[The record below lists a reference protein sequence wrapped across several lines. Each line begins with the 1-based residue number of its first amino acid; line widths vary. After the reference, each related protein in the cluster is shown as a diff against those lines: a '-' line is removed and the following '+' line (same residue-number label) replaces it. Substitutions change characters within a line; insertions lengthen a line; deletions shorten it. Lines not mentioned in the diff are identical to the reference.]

1 MKSKNTIRTI
11 LKSLLIGLMLGIITN
26 AGFGE
31 TIGVFYDLTTPQHE
45 FAAGDIKT
53 ALEAKGFSVKLIDL
67 STLSSNYTG
76 KKVVIALETNSQV
89 TSLLSALGGNVA
101 TGLGEQAY
109 ALRTTTA
116 PAKSYWI
123 LGGDINGAMY
133 GGLQI
138 AENINFNG
146 FSGSYN
152 EEKSPYL
159 KNRGIK
165 FNIPL
170 DDKAPTYFWGNHGTS
185 HKLAIRDVWDI
196 NFWKTWF
203 DEMARQ
209 RVNVLSLWS
218 PHPFTS
224 MLNMEDE
231 YPGIAI
237 QGVTG
242 FDENGNKIQIN
253 DMTIDDKIA
262 FWQKV
267 MSYGRSRGFSIY
279 FYTWNIFLSTAEGKH
294 GLTDSPDNQKTRLYI
309 RKCTKKFFETY
320 PNLKG
325 LGITVGERM
334 GSLTKKQKEEW
345 SWDSYGKG
353 LMEYAQENTDRDIVF
368 VHRQHQGDLT
378 DILDYF
384 KPLTELSN
392 VRFDLSYKY
401 SKAHAHAT
409 TTPDYWD
416 RENMEKGLNQY
427 NLKSWLEI
435 RNDDWYFLLWADP
448 QFVRDYVKN
457 FPEVGKY
464 VNGVS
469 IGSDGWVFTNVFTN
483 KEPYYEDRD
492 MLSIQRTWYMQ
503 KLWGRISYNPNI
515 SDDYFK
521 KCLAF
526 KYPEVSSDTLFQ
538 AWSRASRAVQ
548 LANEQVT
555 GTWDLDFKWWPEGW
569 TSNNGFRTLEQ
580 TRKVVPMYGSN
591 LCSFEQTAQ
600 GKCGTKVSAFTIS
613 NEIEQLANK
622 ALANLE
628 GLHASSN
635 KELELT
641 LKNLKAMAYLGLYNA
656 NKFRA
661 AIYLEQDKKGEALDA
676 IVTAYCYW
684 KNYTN
689 RMDELFVGVDLQ
701 RNLDFTNWH
710 VHDKD
715 VLDDYLKLGGKGEPN
730 CSDKN

>member
-1 MKSKNTIRTI
+1 MKNKKLIGSTV
-11 LKSLLIGLMLGIITN
+11 KSLLIALMLGIISN

-31 TIGVFYDLTTPQHE
+31 TIGVFYNLTTPQNE
-45 FAAGDIKT
+45 FAAGDIKA

-67 STLSSNYTG
+67 STLSGNYTG
-76 KKVVIALETNSQV
+76 KKIVIALETNSQV
-89 TSLLSALGGNVA
+89 TSLLSAQGGKVV

-138 AENINFNG
+138 AENINFNR

-170 DDKAPTYFWGNHGTS
+170 DDKAPTYFWENHGTS
-185 HKLAIRDVWDI
+185 HKLAIGSVWDM

-209 RVNVLSLWS
+209 RANVLSLWS

-267 MSYGRSRGFSIY
+267 MRYGRNRGFSIY

-320 PNLKG
+320 PDLTG

-334 GSLTKKQKEEW
+334 GSLTKKEKEEW

-353 LMEYAQENTDRDIVF
+353 IMEYAQENPDRDIVF

-416 RENMEKGLNQY
+416 RDNMEKGLKQY
-427 NLKSWLEI
+427 NLQSWLEI

-457 FPEVGKY
+457 FPGVGKY
-464 VNGVS
+464 INGVS

-483 KEPYYEDRD
+483 KDPYFKDRD

-503 KLWGRISYNPNI
+503 KLWGRILYNPNI

-521 KCLAF
+521 TCLAF

-569 TSNNGFRTLEQ
+569 TSHKGFLSLED
-580 TRKVVPMYGSN
+580 TRKVEPMRGSN
-591 LCSFEQTAQ
+591 LCSFVQTAQ
-600 GKCGTKVSAFTIS
+600 GECGTKVSAFTTS
-613 NEIEQLANK
+613 DEIEQLANK
-622 ALANLE
+622 ALASLE

-661 AIYLEQDKKGEALDA
+661 AIYLEQDKKEEALDA
-676 IVTAYCYW
+676 IGTAYCYW

-701 RNLDFTNWH
+701 RNLDFINWH

-715 VLDDYLKLGGKGEPN
+715 ALNDYLKSGGNGEPN